1 MNVFKKISRKIVT
14 SSIIFAILLGLV
26 GLHVMQCQYKA
37 PGTFMQMDG
46 YLAHVKESGTA
57 KKAPSVILEAG
68 LSCFSIAWDL
78 VEPKIA
84 PFAHVYSYDRAG
96 LGWSD
101 QSPSKRTA
109 ANIVKELKEL
119 LTKLN
124 APKPY
129 ILVGHSFGGI
139 IIQLYA
145 NTYPEDIYGLV
156 LVDSSHENIKRK
168 SEEFNK
174 TYYHLL
180 PGAQYYW
187 HHTLHTIGLDYLS
200 LLTGAQLHFFYSIMK
215 NGKATLPATIK
226 KSFISRLPSSAYTNM
241 QERYCIIESHEQ
253 LAQSKN
259 CFSDKPLIVI
269 SRGKAFDENTDPE
282 YLQPYLTK
290 MQEIVW
296 HKLQENLACKS
307 SQGKHIIAKKSCHA
321 IIWSEPDLIVD
332 AVKELV
338 DQYNRSR

>member
-14 SSIIFAILLGLV
+14 SSILLTMILGLI
-26 GLHVMQCQYKA
+26 GLHVMHCQHKT
-37 PGTFMQMDG
+37 PGTFIQMDE
-46 YLAHVKESGTA
+46 YLAHVKEAGSS

-78 VEPKIA
+78 VQPKIA
-84 PFAHVYSYDRAG
+84 PFAYVYSYDRAG

-109 ANIVKELKEL
+109 ANIVKELKDL

-124 APKPY
+124 VPKPY

-145 NTYPEDIYGLV
+145 NTYPEDVYGLV
-156 LVDSSHENIKRK
+156 LVDSSHENIKEA
-168 SEEFNK
+168 SEIFNK

-180 PGAQYYW
+180 PKTQYYW
-187 HHTLHTIGLDYLS
+187 HHTLHHLGLDYLS
-200 LLTGAQLHFFYSIMK
+200 LMTGAQLHFFYSIMK
-215 NGKATLPATIK
+215 NGKATLPPTIK
-226 KSFISRLPSSAYTNM
+226 KAFISRLPSSAYTNS
-241 QERYCIIESHEQ
+241 QERYHIIESHEQ

-259 CFSDKPLIVI
+259 CLSDKPLIVI
-269 SRGKAFDENTDPE
+269 SRGKAFDHNTDPE

-290 MQEIVW
+290 MHETVW
-296 HKLQENLACKS
+296 DKLQKDLVKKS
-307 SQGKHIIAKKSCHA
+307 QKGKHIIAEKSCHA

-332 AVKELV
+332 AIKELV
-338 DQYNRSR
+338 DQYNQST